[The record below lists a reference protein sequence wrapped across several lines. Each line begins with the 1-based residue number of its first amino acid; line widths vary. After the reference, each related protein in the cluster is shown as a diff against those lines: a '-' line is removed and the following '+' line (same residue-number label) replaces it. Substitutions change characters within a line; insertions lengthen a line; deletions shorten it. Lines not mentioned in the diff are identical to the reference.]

1 MENKKSVWVC
11 LLTYN
16 EEDNLKVLIPQIN
29 EEFGTRLS
37 GVDYSINVVDARKTT
52 DNTKQL
58 CKDLNVNYF
67 VQPGFGQADAMRYAI
82 KLCDKDL
89 FFILDADCS
98 HNPKY
103 IPDMYNNFI
112 NNDCDIVIGSRYV
125 PGGVTNDKLSSQI
138 MSHILNSVMRSI
150 LGLKTKDISGGYRL
164 YDAKQLKAIKI
175 ASENFEMQQEILAR
189 MKANNRNIKIGE
201 TPIIFEQR
209 LNGTSTRRL
218 MLYIWC
224 YIKNIFRIIKI
235 LH

>member
-1 MENKKSVWVC
+1 MK
-11 LLTYN
+11 LLIIIPAYN
-16 EEDNLKVLIPQIN
+16 EAESLRGVIECLRSTCPQYDYIIVNDGSTDETKELCEKNGYNVIN
-29 EEFGTRLS
+29 HT
-37 GVDYSINVVDARKTT
+37 
-52 DNTKQL
+52 
-58 CKDLNVNYF
+58 VNK
-67 VQPGFGQADAMRYAI
+67 GLAEAMRTGMKYAI
-82 KLCDKDL
+82 ENGYDAALQ
-89 FFILDADCS
+89 FDADGQHLS
-98 HNPKY
+98 EY
-103 IPDMYNNFI
+103 INSMVNCMKESG
-112 NNDCDIVIGSRYV
+112 CDIVIGSRYV

-201 TPIIFEQR
+201 TPIVFEQR

-224 YIKNIFRIIKI
+224 YIKNIFRIIRI